1 MINNKLINE
10 SNIDDEDFQKIV
22 SKNEYINNK
31 FNQLDKESLLKFR
44 EENLKKLE
52 ELRQK
57 GNKYDVNVN
66 LKNMKEEE
74 KNIDNKINKKIYT
87 MKYQSILGTTQQKI
101 ENNLELYNNEL
112 KMNNQ
117 KKKALLNKI
126 YGNDYSKNILSEEID
141 DSSIYNNEPLF
152 EVDKYL
158 IKDEQDKKENFTN
171 KYFSS
176 IINKEKNN
184 EDSEIIVG
192 DFDFQRNHRF

>member
-57 GNKYDVNVN
+57 GNKYDVNAN

-184 EDSEIIVG
+184 EDNEIIVG